1 MKIHDFDAKFYEYA
15 RTWMAMRPGMTER
28 QVEDSYNEI
37 MLNWLNAPAKWL
49 DGEKPGEYFLRYS
62 EPKDLLKLLEEYD
75 KRNIGLPE
83 PLYSRVVSVGQP
95 CVAGLMRIVADAD
108 RPESLRSTALAIL
121 RDIDSDDARELYI
134 DLVCRG
140 GEGDEV
146 SEMAADI
153 LSDGDGREIGALLER
168 YDGAS
173 ESGQQRI
180 LGICANFPGDD
191 RILGHMLDKLRNR
204 PEQRALY
211 ASYLGKLGD
220 PRAIDAIKP
229 FLTLTDLSY
238 MDYIELR
245 YAIEELGGDP
255 GEERTFYGDPDYE
268 TMRDILQKL

>member
-1 MKIHDFDAKFYEYA
+1 MKIHDFDAKFFDYA
-15 RTWMAMRPGMTER
+15 RTWMAMHPGMTEK

-62 EPKDLLKLLEEYD
+62 EPRDLIKLLEEYN
-75 KRNIGLPE
+75 KRDIGLPE

-95 CVAGLMRIVADAD
+95 CVAGLMRIVSDPD
-108 RPESLRSTALAIL
+108 KPESLRATALALL
-121 RDIDSDDARELYI
+121 RDIDSDDARELYV
-134 DLVCRG
+134 DLACTG
-140 GEGDEV
+140 GEADEI

-153 LSDGDGREIGALLER
+153 LSDGDGSQIGALMER

-173 ESGQQRI
+173 EFGQQRI

-191 RILGHMLDKLRNR
+191 RILGYMLDKLRNR

-211 ASYLGKLGD
+211 ASFLGKLGD
-220 PRAIDAIKP
+220 PRAIEPMKS
-229 FLTLTDLSY
+229 FLTLTDLGY
-238 MDYIELR
+238 LEYIELR
-245 YAIEELGGDP
+245 NAIEELGGDP

-268 TMRDILQKL
+268 AMRNM